1 MYTTP
6 KPKSTPTIMCSLKGD
21 KQMKITFTRKN
32 RNHIVT
38 VNGTPYTFDTLR
50 DALVFVDA
58 LRKEVA

>member
-1 MYTTP
+1 
-6 KPKSTPTIMCSLKGD
+6 
-21 KQMKITFTRKN
+21 MKITFTRKN